1 MMARYTDRVESH
13 CKPVAA
19 TNGPMEVVA
28 SATIAQMLQARY
40 CAGASLT
47 GRLNSDARPMYSDR
61 AILNHTHSRN
71 CRNPEYQLSHLGI
84 KANASGQATAQ
95 PIRTDDPRANGI
107 ASISEATAASRTRH
121 SAGSQI
127 CKVQAADGEAPP
139 IVVRIACK
147 QDASI
152 HADRFGQIL
161 CQPVRQTVETVHAHA
176 PQYAMLISQYGAMG
190 LLYA

>member
-107 ASISEATAASRTRH
+107 ASISEATAASNLIDVLIGRLRRKLHPPGAVPLLHTRR
-121 SAGSQI
+121 GFGYQL
-127 CKVQAADGEAPP
+127 ADEA
-139 IVVRIACK
+139 
-147 QDASI
+147 
-152 HADRFGQIL
+152 
-161 CQPVRQTVETVHAHA
+161 
-176 PQYAMLISQYGAMG
+176 
-190 LLYA
+190 